1 MVTDVDVATRI
12 MTYALY
18 GEEGTPQGDG
28 AGAAAAA
35 MPPARPLTPARK
47 HGPWA
52 GDSESGGG
60 AGLGAGGHVGD
71 DAGGDDGGGTRSR
84 GSGGGLG
91 SRPTARRDDGK
102 GDDDDEGGSL
112 AAPRGGVRG
121 AGAGDSS
128 AFAAA
133 AAMDGLTDE
142 AVVAAFSAGGPAA
155 GTTVDVEGKEHLAVR
170 RALTTLAKS
179 RGGEVPLGAELA
191 AAIAREAA
199 PARLLSDGDGL
210 LRWLAAQLH
219 ALVNDGKVVVAGGTV
234 VLV

>member
-35 MPPARPLTPARK
+35 MPLARPLTPARTN
-47 HGPWA
+47 GAWT
-52 GDSESGGG
+52 GDAEGGGG
-60 AGLGAGGHVGD
+60 AGPGAGGHVGD
-71 DAGGDDGGGTRSR
+71 DAGDDDGGGNRSR

-91 SRPTARRDDGK
+91 SRPTARRDDGN
-102 GDDDDEGGSL
+102 GDEDEGGSS

-121 AGAGDSS
+121 GDAGDSS

-155 GTTVDVEGKEHLAVR
+155 GTTVDVDGKEHLAVR

-191 AAIAREAA
+191 AAIVREAA
-199 PARLLSDGDGL
+199 PTRLLSDSDVL